1 MTEVFVN
8 PECPFSLKSFDLL
21 AQLKKH
27 SSQNFYSKHEED
39 FKTCLELPIK
49 QLLHYLTAQLSGE
62 IIRKLNM
69 EFNLFNLEVDFSQ
82 PCFEYNFFPK
92 EMKSKIKSNN
102 ANFFIQVIQNG
113 FWFGLYVSERSADR
127 QTFIKNVQTNTTLKE
142 ILIQNTVV
150 SEKCDLFS
158 KSSQEISPINR
169 LGDWLKIVAR
179 QKSATKCIQVTRYFT
194 YYQILTFDYQQLTN
208 EIKQLFEGIFPV
220 FLAATCDE
228 PIAAIEEY
236 LHQINIK
243 NGKYYCWQ
251 GVNKYQEGNYQDA
264 IKQFDIALEK
274 APNIADAYRYRG
286 KVKAESGYTDD
297 AIYDYNYLLLIQP
310 KNYEIYDERGNI
322 YYNLENYEK
331 ALDDYNQSLH
341 INPNFSL
348 AYYHRGLTYLKLK
361 NQQKAFEDLCRAT
374 ELFDKEKDVDNYEEA
389 QCILKTIYPDYSE
402 PLFTEINQNIRSK
415 GLRISESILRRY
427 HLALKTRKFVILSG
441 TSGTGK
447 TWLTKAYAEVVAA
460 EYLLVP
466 VAPNWT
472 TNEDLLGYFNPMDKE
487 YHYTAFSHFLEKAA
501 QEYEQAQTEKRTPRP
516 YHLILDE
523 MNLARV
529 EYYFAKFLSVMEVR
543 MREGL
548 AQIELA
554 SEKQVL
560 LPPNLYFIGTVNVD
574 ETTHNFADKV
584 YDRAQM
590 IEIEV
595 CRNDLF
601 EHLGEVEYREIL
613 MEVWDNLHLV
623 TPFAFRVL
631 DEINNYVN
639 EAKLLD
645 ISWEEALDEQLL
657 QKILPKLKG
666 ADDRVGEALK
676 AFVDIAENKF
686 NLSHAKASKMLK
698 TFEQHG
704 FTSYF

>member
-21 AQLKKH
+21 TQLKEH
-27 SSQNFYSKHEED
+27 STKKAFYLRNEKD
-39 FKTCLELPIK
+39 FKKYIEQPFE
-49 QLLHYLTAQLSGE
+49 QLYQLVIAQLSGE
-62 IIRKLNM
+62 IIKYINTDTQLDNDLS
-69 EFNLFNLEVDFSQ
+69 EPF
-82 PCFEYNFFPK
+82 FEYNLF
-92 EMKSKIKSNN
+92 SKTMELQWNN
-102 ANFFIQVIQNG
+102 AHFFIRIIQYGLWVGLYIPEKSLSRKKFIQN
-113 FWFGLYVSERSADR
+113 
-127 QTFIKNVQTNTTLKE
+127 VQHNTILKE
-142 ILIQNTVV
+142 ILLQNIRIDDNF
-150 SEKCDLFS
+150 SLFS
-158 KSSQEISPINR
+158 ESSQQISKINR
-169 LGDWLKIVAR
+169 LADWLKIVAR
-179 QKSATKCIQVTRYFT
+179 QKTATKCIQVTKYIASDE
-194 YYQILTFDYQQLTN
+194 ILNFEYQQLTN
-208 EIKQLFEGIFPV
+208 EIKQMFEGIFPL

-228 PIAAIEEY
+228 PITAIEKY
-236 LHQINIK
+236 LAQINIVAQ
-243 NGKYYCWQ
+243 YYFLE
-251 GVNKYQEGNYQDA
+251 GVNKHKEGNYQDA
-264 IKQFDIALEK
+264 IEKFDLALEQ
-274 APNIADAYRYRG
+274 APNSANVYRYRG
-286 KVKAESGYTDD
+286 KVKAESGYIDD
-297 AIYDYNYLLLIQP
+297 AISDYNYLLLIQP
-310 KNYEIYDERGNI
+310 KDYAVYDERGHI
-322 YYNLENYEK
+322 YYKLENYDK

-341 INPNFSL
+341 INPNFAL
-348 AYYHRGLTYLKLK
+348 AYYHRGLTYLEIN
-361 NQQKAFEDLCRAT
+361 NQQKALDDLCRAT
-374 ELFDKEKDVDNYEEA
+374 ELFYKEKDVDNYEKA
-389 QCILKTIYPDYSE
+389 QRILKTIYPDYSE

-427 HLALKTRKFVILSG
+427 HLALKTRKFVIISG

-501 QEYEQAQTEKRTPRP
+501 QEYEQAQTEKRTPKP

>member
-8 PECPFSLKSFDLL
+8 PECPFSLKSLDLL

-27 SSQNFYSKHEED
+27 SNKRDFYLKNQEAYKSYIEQP
-39 FKTCLELPIK
+39 LE
-49 QLLHYLTAQLSGE
+49 QLYQFTIAQISGE
-62 IIRKLNM
+62 IRKLLNTNAVLKYN
-69 EFNLFNLEVDFSQ
+69 FHI
-82 PCFEYNFFPK
+82 PYFEYRLFLK
-92 EMKSKIKSNN
+92 QIDSENN
-102 ANFFIQVIQNG
+102 KAHFIIQITQEA
-113 FWFGLYVSERSADR
+113 FYFGLYIPETSNDR
-127 QTFIKNVQTNTTLKE
+127 QKFIKNIQTNKIIKE
-142 ILIQNTVV
+142 ILLQNIRL
-150 SEKCDLFS
+150 SDKYSLFTEP
-158 KSSQEISPINR
+158 SQSINTINR
-169 LGDWLKIVAR
+169 LAEWLKIVAR
-179 QKSATKCIQVTRYFT
+179 QNSATKKIIVYRAIRLEN
-194 YYQILTFDYQQLTN
+194 ILTFDYQQLTN
-208 EIKQLFEGIFPV
+208 EIKQVLEEIFPL
-220 FLAATCDE
+220 FLVATCDE
-228 PIAAIEEY
+228 PITAIKKY
-236 LHQINIK
+236 LHQTNIEY
-243 NGKYYCWQ
+243 GKIYCRR
-251 GVNKYQEGNYQDA
+251 GLSKYQEGKYQDA
-264 IKQFDIALEK
+264 IKQFDFALEE
-274 APNIADAYRYRG
+274 APNLADAYRYRG
-286 KVKAESGYTDD
+286 KVKAELGYTDE
-297 AIYDYNYLLLIQP
+297 AISDYDYLLLIQP
-310 KNYEIYDERGNI
+310 KNYEIYDERGQI
-322 YYNLENYEK
+322 YCKLENYDK
-331 ALDDYNQSLH
+331 AIGDYNQSLH
-341 INPNFSL
+341 VNPNFAL
-348 AYYHRGLTYLKLK
+348 AYYHRGLTYLKIN

-389 QCILKTIYPDYSE
+389 QRILKTIYPDYSE

-447 TWLTKAYAEVVAA
+447 TWLTKAYTEVVAA

-529 EYYFAKFLSVMEVR
+529 EYYFAKFLSAMEVR

-590 IEIEV
+590 IEMEV

-639 EAKLLD
+639 EAKVLN

-686 NLSHAKASKMLK
+686 HLSHAKASKMLK

>member
-1 MTEVFVN
+1 
-8 PECPFSLKSFDLL
+8 
-21 AQLKKH
+21 
-27 SSQNFYSKHEED
+27 
-39 FKTCLELPIK
+39 
-49 QLLHYLTAQLSGE
+49 
-62 IIRKLNM
+62 
-69 EFNLFNLEVDFSQ
+69 
-82 PCFEYNFFPK
+82 
-92 EMKSKIKSNN
+92 MK
-102 ANFFIQVIQNG
+102 
-113 FWFGLYVSERSADR
+113 
-127 QTFIKNVQTNTTLKE
+127 
-142 ILIQNTVV
+142 
-150 SEKCDLFS
+150 
-158 KSSQEISPINR
+158 
-169 LGDWLKIVAR
+169 
-179 QKSATKCIQVTRYFT
+179 
-194 YYQILTFDYQQLTN
+194 
-208 EIKQLFEGIFPV
+208 
-220 FLAATCDE
+220 
-228 PIAAIEEY
+228 
-236 LHQINIK
+236 
-243 NGKYYCWQ
+243 
-251 GVNKYQEGNYQDA
+251 KYQEGKYQDA
-264 IKQFDIALEK
+264 IKQFDLALEQ
-274 APNIADAYRYRG
+274 APNLADAYRYRG
-286 KVKAESGYTDD
+286 KAKAESGYTDN
-297 AIYDYNYLLLIQP
+297 AISDYNYLLLIQP
-310 KNYEIYDERGNI
+310 KNYEIYDERGQI
-322 YYNLENYEK
+322 YYKLENYDK
-331 ALDDYNQSLH
+331 AIDDYNKSLH
-341 INPNFSL
+341 INSNFAL
-348 AYYHRGLTYLKLK
+348 AYYHRGLTYLKIN
-361 NQQKAFEDLCRAT
+361 NQQKALEDLCRAT

-501 QEYEQAQTEKRTPRP
+501 QEYEKAQTEKRTPKP

-529 EYYFAKFLSVMEVR
+529 EYYFAKFLSAMEVR

-548 AQIELA
+548 VPIELA

-590 IEIEV
+590 IELEV

-601 EHLGEVEYREIL
+601 EYLGEVDYREIL

-639 EAKLLD
+639 EAKVLG

>member
-21 AQLKKH
+21 TQLKNN
-27 SSQNFYSKHEED
+27 SSKIDLYLKHEKD
-39 FKTCLELPIK
+39 FKRYIEQAFQ
-49 QLLHYLTAQLSGE
+49 QLCQLTIAQLSGE
-62 IIRKLNM
+62 IIKLINI
-69 EFNLFNLEVDFSQ
+69 EIDLSLDLDIPF
-82 PCFEYNFFPK
+82 FEYNLF
-92 EMKSKIKSNN
+92 SKKMEINFNN
-102 ANFFIQVIQNG
+102 AHFFIRIIQNG
-113 FWFGLYVSERSADR
+113 LWFGLYISERSVNR
-127 QTFIKNVQTNTTLKE
+127 QKFIKNIQNNTTLKE
-142 ILIQNTVV
+142 IILQNTRITDNV
-150 SEKCDLFS
+150 SFFS
-158 KSSQEISPINR
+158 ESSQHISTINP
-169 LGDWLKIVAR
+169 LADWLKIVAR
-179 QKSATKCIQVTRYFT
+179 QKSATKCIQVTKYIG
-194 YYQILTFDYQQLTN
+194 YDKVLTFDYQQLNN
-208 EIKQLFEGIFPV
+208 EIKLLFEGIFPL
-220 FLAATCDE
+220 FLVATCDA
-228 PIAAIEEY
+228 PIIAIETY
-236 LHQINIK
+236 LHQANIEYA
-243 NGKYYCWQ
+243 KYYCQQ
-251 GVNKYQEGNYQDA
+251 GVKKYQEENYQDA
-264 IKQFDIALEK
+264 IKQFDFALEE
-274 APNIADAYRYRG
+274 APNLADAYRYRG
-286 KVKAESGYTDD
+286 KVKAELGYTDE
-297 AIYDYNYLLLIQP
+297 AISDYDYLLLIQP
-310 KNYEIYDERGNI
+310 KNYEIYDERGQI
-322 YYNLENYEK
+322 YYKLENYDK
-331 ALDDYNQSLH
+331 AIDDYNQSLH
-341 INPNFSL
+341 VNPNFAL
-348 AYYHRGLTYLKLK
+348 AYYHRGLTYLKIN

-389 QCILKTIYPDYSE
+389 QRILKTIYPDYSE

-590 IEIEV
+590 IELEV

-601 EHLGEVEYREIL
+601 EHLGEVDYREIL

-631 DEINNYVN
+631 DEINHYVN
-639 EAKLLD
+639 EAKVLG

-686 NLSHAKASKMLK
+686 HLSHAKASKMLK
-698 TFEQHG
+698 TFEQYG

>member
-21 AQLKKH
+21 AQLQNNSSKEQFYLKH
-27 SSQNFYSKHEED
+27 QEE
-39 FKTCLELPIK
+39 FKSYIRQPFQ
-49 QLLHYLTAQLSGE
+49 QLYQLIVAQLSGE
-62 IIRKLNM
+62 IINRIDTNNDLFISVYPHYFEYKFFTKEVKK
-69 EFNLFNLEVDFSQ
+69 EFNNAH
-82 PCFEYNFFPK
+82 FFIRIRQHGLWLGLYIS
-92 EMKSKIKSNN
+92 EKSNN
-102 ANFFIQVIQNG
+102 RQKFINNIQN
-113 FWFGLYVSERSADR
+113 
-127 QTFIKNVQTNTTLKE
+127 NTTLKE
-142 ILIQNTVV
+142 ILIQNTRIDNNVF
-150 SEKCDLFS
+150 LFS
-158 KSSQEISPINR
+158 KSSQQISRINR
-169 LGDWLKIVAR
+169 LADWLRIVAR
-179 QKSATKCIQVTRYFT
+179 HKSATKCIQVTKF
-194 YYQILTFDYQQLTN
+194 ISFNKVLSFDYQQLVI
-208 EIKQLFEGIFPV
+208 EIKQLFEDIFPL
-220 FLAATCDE
+220 FLVAICDE
-228 PIAAIEEY
+228 PITAIEQYFSKDNLGSALNYY
-236 LHQINIK
+236 LD
-243 NGKYYCWQ
+243 GMD
-251 GVNKYQEGNYQDA
+251 KYQEENYENA
-264 IKQFDIALEK
+264 IKQFDLALEEV
-274 APNIADAYRYRG
+274 PNFADAYRYRA
-286 KVKAESGYTDD
+286 KIKAELGETDD
-297 AIYDYNYLLLIQP
+297 AISDYSYLLLIEP
-310 KNYEIYDERGNI
+310 KNYEIYNNRGQI
-322 YYNLENYEK
+322 YYNLENYNQ
-331 ALDDYNQSLH
+331 AIDDYNQSIR
-341 INPNFSL
+341 INPSFAL
-348 AYYHRGLTYLKLK
+348 AYYHRGLTYLKLE
-361 NQQKAFEDLCRAT
+361 NQHKALEDLRTAV

-389 QCILKTIYPDYSE
+389 QHILKTIYPDYSE

-415 GLRISESILRRY
+415 GLRISESVLRRY
-427 HLALKTRKFVILSG
+427 YLALKTRKFVILSG

-487 YHYTAFSHFLEKAA
+487 YHHTAFSHFLEKAA

-543 MREGL
+543 MREEL

-574 ETTHNFADKV
+574 ETTHSFADKV

-590 IEIEV
+590 IELEV
-595 CRNDLF
+595 CRDDLF
-601 EHLGEVEYREIL
+601 EHLGEVDYREIL
-613 MEVWDNLHLV
+613 MKVWDNLHLV
-623 TPFAFRVL
+623 APFAFRVL
-631 DEINNYVN
+631 DEIKNYVN
-639 EAKLLD
+639 EAKVLG